1 MILIIRNCMR
11 ILLGRLSLFALLL
24 CHSNSGIAQAIQT
37 PSGLVNPVKLQDKN
51 PDELKVGAQQ
61 TEKYF
66 PLIKGKS
73 VAVVAH
79 PASLVGNI
87 HLVDTLIC
95 SGMNVKK

>member
-1 MILIIRNCMR
+1 MYE
-11 ILLGRLSLFALLL
+11 LGNIKRLSLNVKLFLLFTFYLFYFTSFSFSQFSGAL
-24 CHSNSGIAQAIQT
+24 
-37 PSGLVNPVKLQDKN
+37 KLQDKN

-61 TEKYF
+61 TGRYF

-79 PASLVGNI
+79 PASLVKNT

-95 SGMNVKK
+95 SGMNVKKIFAPE